1 MKNILLIGV
10 GGTGS
15 NAVDI
20 MDQQIKEFGNQTD
33 NHVTALV
40 FDTDAGCV
48 STISSA
54 TTVSMADN
62 SSVGTICDRIGTP
75 YLREWF
81 PCDETFGDYKSVRAQ
96 EMTRGASQWRKKSF
110 VAFLNLM
117 NKPSERAKFINALE
131 KMVANPKAS
140 CEIYVIASI
149 AGGTGSGSFIPI
161 ALYAKRYLR
170 QHLGREPIVNAM
182 IALPDI
188 YANSQTNDNKIKVYS
203 NAYAILR
210 ELNAINLV
218 ARNYNAEGKAENRA
232 PVNFRI
238 GHPDEPNVGVL
249 FDASDERFWT
259 PEAAPFNQIFIL
271 DRIPGLKS
279 IAAHDIVLANSLYSL
294 ICTEIG
300 AEFDSEASNHEILHS
315 QSNGSN
321 AIYAGISTSQ
331 LRFPVETVLDYLA
344 RNKALTACESEWMVL
359 HRATERRIK
368 EKIQTARDNNER
380 YVMRDGEYAELLLET
395 LNEMEQ
401 NGNGAPI
408 VDMVDRGT
416 AIYNSDTHRKENEN
430 TAEKFF
436 QKIEEA
442 LEGRISKQEFSW
454 QAVKKKGEVKS
465 KKDRNTVLSNARAWQ
480 NVLKKY
486 FEESVGCIKNSSTS
500 IAEAILSFDETR
512 AAASNSDM
520 SLVES
525 ILKHDKKYIH
535 PVAAMVQLCRLKK
548 LLVENINKDEQEWPA
563 LRKRSVDEIPEW
575 VFSLPKSA
583 KDDNGAAGVAVSR
596 DSARNKKAK
605 GKNSADQSAPAHYS
619 VKSSVY
625 ANSLPR
631 EERFNWFCNKAGD
644 KYTKSRSDARVD
656 EIFLEA
662 DVEQLLKQLTKKAQ
676 KQLKRAVYSRL
687 SKNLDI
693 LIEKYRNFFSRFEK
707 EKEGMEEETKTL
719 IGKDAGTVDSVI
731 NIYCSEKDKKDIMK
745 HVFGEAGPES
755 EAQLVVTDDIA
766 GHGVFDSAYRAAAAE
781 QRDEECNEK
790 DSAAYHSLF
799 DGLIKAYRDYISKT
813 DAFRKIA
820 SYNIVEAVEASC
832 GGDRDKV
839 KKELRNCFQNA
850 QELSKPSL
858 RVNMNGG
865 DSDLV
870 KPSNVS
876 VVMLSRN
883 TAKYIKKFA
892 DHFDVH
898 LPADRTKESNVI
910 QACAEEFV
918 RKYSGEDSVR
928 VSIVDSLPD
937 NVIYCTGEI
946 MDITPLRVEKF
957 DECGPD
963 NTYFKN
969 YREALKRFR
978 KFDTDMWNPHLGHN
992 LHRRGCLPYMNPAME
1007 QKCDEMMIKALVYAL
1022 NNGDISYTTSGK
1034 PAFRYMANGKSTFII
1049 GADGNAVQMKNV
1061 AQLVTWIRNQ
1071 DELVDNWSDEYE
1083 RALQAQL
1090 NALPNIVNDAG
1101 EIDILESAI
1110 TRSKYMKMLQTTLFR
1125 ESAGKNGGDFG
1136 PGLIELA
1143 YRVKTSEEASR
1154 DCDDAERML
1163 AVAYETFMAFC
1174 SFRANKDTNPERF
1187 IQVYRQQLGKLFEG
1201 LAMSPMFRKG
1211 LQEGDARNPKEYYRQ
1226 LVNWMNDAGYFLG
1239 IPMDGAI
1246 DEKCNVCINERFDF
1260 RNYPAVVQ
1268 YLTGNKRGKVAPA
1281 ADAADGSDAS
1291 DDADDAE

>member
-33 NHVTALV
+33 NHVSALV

-140 CEIYVIASI
+140 CEIYVIASV

-188 YANSQTNDNKIKVYS
+188 YAESQTNDNKIKVYS

-218 ARNYNAEGKAENRA
+218 ARNYNSEGKAENRA

-380 YVMRDGEYAELLLET
+380 YVMKDGEYAELLLET
-395 LNEMEQ
+395 LDELEH

-416 AIYNSDTHRKENEN
+416 ATYNPDTHRKEE
-430 TAEKFF
+430 
-436 QKIEEA
+436 
-442 LEGRISKQEFSW
+442 
-454 QAVKKKGEVKS
+454 
-465 KKDRNTVLSNARAWQ
+465 RNTVDIFMEGIEEELDQRIAKPEYSWTAIKEQQHVKSRKERDIVSGNAEAWNDQ
-480 NVLKKY
+480 LKAY
-486 FEESVGCIKNSSTS
+486 FSAAVQCIKSSSTS
-500 IAEAILSFDETR
+500 IAEAVLSFDESR
-512 AAASNSDM
+512 EASTSSRL
-520 SLVES
+520 SLVEN
-525 ILKHDKKYIH
+525 ILKHNGKYIH
-535 PVAAMVQLCRLKK
+535 PVAAMVQLCRLKRA
-548 LLVENINKDEQEWPA
+548 LCTSECKDETPWPELKSRTVDDLPESLLKLKDEKPTPTGTAVNLEWGRMKP
-563 LRKRSVDEIPEW
+563 
-575 VFSLPKSA
+575 
-583 KDDNGAAGVAVSR
+583 AAGDGDAAAQNG
-596 DSARNKKAK
+596 SAGRRCSIK
-605 GKNSADQSAPAHYS
+605 G
-619 VKSSVY
+619 SVY
-625 ANSLPR
+625 ANYTPSN
-631 EERFNWFCNKAGD
+631 ERFVWLRNAGEE
-644 KYTKSRSDARVD
+644 YTKKRSDARID
-656 EIFLEA
+656 EMCLEA
-662 DVEQLLKQLTKKAQ
+662 DVNYLLNQITINSQ
-676 KQLKRAVYSRL
+676 KQLKHAVYARL

-693 LIEKYRNFFSRFEK
+693 LIEKYRNFFSRFDK

-719 IGKDAGTVDSVI
+719 IGKDAGIVDSVI

-755 EAQLVVTDDIA
+755 ETQLVVTDDIA

-781 QRDEECNEK
+781 QRDDECNEK

-799 DGLIKAYRDYISKT
+799 EGLIKAYHEYISKT

-820 SYNIVEAVEASC
+820 SYNVVEAIEASC
-832 GGDRDKV
+832 GGDSEKI
-839 KKELRNCFQNA
+839 KKELHNCFQNA

-865 DSDLV
+865 NSDLV
-870 KPSNVS
+870 KPSNIS
-876 VVMLSRN
+876 VVMLSTN
-883 TAKYIKKFA
+883 TAKYIKRFA
-892 DHFDVH
+892 DRFELH

-910 QACAEEFV
+910 RACAEEFV

-1007 QKCDEMMIKALVYAL
+1007 KKCDEMMIKALVYAL

-1281 ADAADGSDAS
+1281 ADAADESDAS